1 MNIADASATD
11 SLVVVVHAA
20 PLMHHTVEFSMTL
33 DIPYESFA
41 HSALQK
47 RNFIEKLKE
56 LYEDKDT
63 SAISLYSITN
73 GSTVITWHNRTLPTM
88 YCAHEEVSRLRSVLV
103 KSDNDRRSVTEK
115 VLDVMGPEFA
125 VLQIT
130 VIPMGIC
137 LGELTNVHQPDNYV
151 PPVDDSTAVGAFH
164 DDYLITF
171 VLPAIIIAAM
181 LILAGI
187 IACVLYRRRRSGK
200 MSVSEQD
207 DERQSFRSKGIPVI
221 FQDELDEKPDP
232 GEGQRQHFMLEFKDS
247 NQVPQR

>member
-1 MNIADASATD
+1 
-11 SLVVVVHAA
+11 
-20 PLMHHTVEFSMTL
+20 MTL

-47 RNFIEKLKE
+47 RNFIEKLRD
-56 LYEDKDT
+56 LYQDKDT
-63 SAISLYSITN
+63 NAISLHSISN
-73 GSTVITWHNRTLPTM
+73 GSTVITWHNRTLPTS

-103 KSDNDRRSVTEK
+103 KSDNDRRSVTDE
-115 VLDVMGPEFA
+115 VLDVMGLKFP
-125 VLQIT
+125 VKQIT

-137 LGELTNVHQPDNYV
+137 LGELPNVHSPDSHA
-151 PPVDDSTAVGAFH
+151 PPVDGDSTSVGAFH

-171 VLPAIIIAAM
+171 VLPAIIIAIM

-232 GEGQRQHFMLEFKDS
+232 GINPAASFSPRQLKFPLNKFIYMLCVVPLL
-247 NQVPQR
+247 QVTSLPSF